1 MTKLFALIDGN
12 AFYCSCERA
21 FDPRL
26 HNKPVVVLSG
36 NDGCAIART
45 NEAKACGV
53 AMGEP
58 WHLARKRPEC
68 RDVIWR
74 SSNFAL
80 YADMSRRVSQ
90 ILQER
95 VPAVEHYSIDEFFLD
110 LTGIADVPSVCAALR
125 EDVWRLARIPTCVGW
140 GPTKTLAKLANHIA
154 KKHPEFAGLCDLSD
168 PAQRM
173 TWFARLPVESV
184 WGIGRKQAERLQ
196 GEGVHTIADLMA
208 LETGKIRKRLSV
220 TGVRLVAELNGVS
233 NLDLQEGAAPRHAMT
248 VSRSFGQS
256 IRDRKVLQAAVASFV
271 SRLGESL
278 RAEGRVAAHMT
289 VFIRTNPFKQGPRY
303 ANQAAMT
310 MTPTSDTRDLIRQAR
325 RLVHNIWRD
334 GYAYDKA
341 GVILSDIRSSG
352 VQGDLWGDTVSSPL
366 MAAMDQMNARYGRK
380 AVYLLATGIE
390 EPWRGRSALR
400 SPSYT
405 TILHDIPLVRSG

>member
-1 MTKLFALIDGN
+1 M
-12 AFYCSCERA
+12 
-21 FDPRL
+21 
-26 HNKPVVVLSG
+26 
-36 NDGCAIART
+36 
-45 NEAKACGV
+45 
-53 AMGEP
+53 
-58 WHLARKRPEC
+58 
-68 RDVIWR
+68 
-74 SSNFAL
+74 
-80 YADMSRRVSQ
+80 
-90 ILQER
+90 
-95 VPAVEHYSIDEFFLD
+95 
-110 LTGIADVPSVCAALR
+110 
-125 EDVWRLARIPTCVGW
+125 ARIPTCVDW

-184 WGIGRKQAERLQ
+184 WGIGRKQAERLH

-208 LETGKIRKRLSV
+208 FETGKIRKRLSV
-220 TGVRLVAELNGVS
+220 TGVRLVTELNGVS
-233 NLDLQEGAAPRHAMT
+233 NLDLQECAAPRHAMT
-248 VSRSFGQS
+248 ASRSFGQS
-256 IRDRKVLQAAVASFV
+256 IRDRESLQTAVASFV

-278 RAEGRVAAHMT
+278 RAEGRVAAHMM
-289 VFIRTNPFKQGPRY
+289 VFIRTSPFKQGPRY

-325 RLVHNIWRD
+325 RLVQDIWRD

-352 VQGDLWGDTVSSPL
+352 VQGDLWGDTVSSPRSEAL

-380 AVYLLATGIE
+380 TLHLLATGID

-405 TILHDIPLVRSG
+405 TVLHDIPLVRSG